1 MDISQLY
8 RLQIALKSGSGFE
21 LLCTM
26 SEQALV
32 DEIRDAKKEGR
43 LARIASPSSGA
54 DMAASQ
60 FDPKDLSGYM
70 HMPVQ
75 RIARV

>member
-1 MDISQLY
+1 M
-8 RLQIALKSGSGFE
+8 QIALKSGSGFE
-21 LLCTM
+21 LLTTM
-26 SEQALV
+26 PEQALV
-32 DEIRDAKKEGR
+32 DEIDKARTDR
-43 LARIASPSSGA
+43 RFVRIASPNSGA
-54 DMAASQ
+54 EFAAAA

>member
-1 MDISQLY
+1 MP
-8 RLQIALKSGSGFE
+8 
-21 LLCTM
+21 
-26 SEQALV
+26 EQALV
-32 DEIRDAKKEGR
+32 DEIDKARTDR
-43 LARIASPSSGA
+43 RFVRIASPNSGA
-54 DMAASQ
+54 EFAAAA